1 MMIELKK
8 RMTELLFQSH
18 GIDISKYD
26 DDFIE
31 KSIIRRI
38 QQNNCTTKKD
48 YISFLEKNDME
59 GGLFLDS
66 LFISYSEFFRNSLT
80 FAVLENIVLPGILL
94 KNSKNKKKEI
104 RIWSAACAAGQET
117 YSLAMLLNEHKS
129 AEGKMINFRIFAT
142 DYSEAQVKL
151 AQQGL
156 FPSTALCNLNLS
168 RVEQWFEK
176 QGESYTVKT
185 ELKEHIDFSVFDLLC
200 EDHSCPPNSI
210 YGDFDIVL
218 CANLLFYYK
227 PEYRKKIMD
236 KASHCLAKGSYV
248 ITGETEREIMMQ
260 YNFEEV
266 YPHSCIFR
274 KIQE

>member
-1 MMIELKK
+1 MTEIKK
-8 RMTELLFQSH
+8 RITEQLFQSH

-38 QQNNCTTKKD
+38 QQKNYATEED
-48 YISFLEKNDME
+48 YLSFFEENEIE
-59 GGLFLDS
+59 GDLFLDS

-80 FAVLENIVLPGILL
+80 FAVLENIVLPSILL
-94 KNSKNKKKEI
+94 KNSNQKKEI

-117 YSLAMLLNEHKS
+117 YSLSMLLNEHKS

-151 AQQGL
+151 AQEGQ
-156 FPSTALCNLNLS
+156 FSSTALSNLNLK
-168 RVEQWFEK
+168 RAAQWFK
-176 QGESYTVKT
+176 KRGESYTVKT
-185 ELKEHIDFSVFDLLC
+185 ELKERIDFSVFDLLC
-200 EDHSCPPNSI
+200 EDYSCPPNSI
-210 YGDFDIVL
+210 YGDFDLVL
-218 CANLLFYYK
+218 CSNLLFYYK
-227 PEYRKKIMD
+227 PEYRKKIID
-236 KASHCLAKGSYV
+236 KASHCLAKGGYV
-248 ITGETEREIMMQ
+248 ITGETEREIMMR

-274 KIQE
+274 KKHD